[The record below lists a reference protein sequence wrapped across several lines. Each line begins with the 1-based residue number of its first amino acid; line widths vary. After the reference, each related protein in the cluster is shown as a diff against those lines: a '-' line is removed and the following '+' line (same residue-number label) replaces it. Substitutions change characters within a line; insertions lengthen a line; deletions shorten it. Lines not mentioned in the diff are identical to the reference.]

1 MHIRH
6 GLAAMLRKRLLL
18 ALTFALPLALAAS
31 CGEEETENDIE
42 LSGEGERRN
51 VVLVLLESTRASAV
65 TPYNQDLA
73 TTPYLDELSRRSLM
87 AETAYSTV
95 PSTSKSLIAAECGT
109 EPPLTMQ
116 IPRMLD
122 SGGLPRPCL
131 AELLR
136 EEGYNTVFYENATEE
151 FEDRG
156 ELVKS
161 FGYEDFYPLEYL
173 EEEGYTE
180 GFERAN
186 YFGYEDDVLLQPSRE
201 WLRENS
207 GEPFLATY
215 ETITP
220 HDQYLAPDR
229 YGHKDFSEDDEYDRY
244 LNSVRYLDFFIK
256 NLMDQYKELGL
267 YEDTVFVFYG
277 DHGEGFGE
285 HGESGHGHILHEE
298 GTRIPLM
305 VHDPERFE
313 SGERV
318 RQPVSQLDIAPTV
331 LDLLGYE
338 VPGEYPGTSLMAPP
352 GERALNFSCAE
363 DEQCLARL
371 EDGEKYIHNFDEP
384 DEMYDLSED
393 PREENDLA
401 AELSEAGKEER
412 RSELLRWRE
421 ENAGRYGE

>member
-6 GLAAMLRKRLLL
+6 GTADMLRKITPLSLLLLL
-18 ALTFALPLALAAS
+18 ALASS
-31 CGEEETENDIE
+31 CGEEGGAE

-73 TTPYLDELSRRSLM
+73 TTPYLDELSESSLM

-201 WLRENS
+201 WLRDNS
-207 GEPFLATY
+207 SEPFLATY

-229 YGHKDFSEDDEYDRY
+229 YGHKDFSEDDEFDRY

-285 HGESGHGHILHEE
+285 HGMSGHGHILYEE
-298 GTRIPLM
+298 GTRIPLI
-305 VHDPERFE
+305 VHDPGRFE

-318 RQPVSQLDIAPTV
+318 REPVSQLDIAPTV

-338 VPGEYPGTSLMAPP
+338 VPGEYPGVSLFRPP
-352 GERALNFSCAE
+352 GEQARERALNFSCAE

-371 EDGEKYIHNFDEP
+371 EGGEKYIHDFDEP
-384 DEMYDLSED
+384 DELYDLSED
-393 PREENDLA
+393 PQEENDLA
-401 AELSEAGKEER
+401 GNLSEAEKEER

-421 ENAGRYGE
+421 KNAGRYGE